1 MTQPPRSVHRMRR
14 GSWNDYTAY
23 PISDATLT
31 AGLRKCAY
39 PDDKNLRNVDQ
50 VSGVTRR
57 SRYYDDLSTNPLRL
71 DVDRLND
78 YTKNVN
84 SCWTNP
90 PKKDKHSQSR
100 NEADA
105 ESITVIFLHGTN
117 RQEKHIYTSTSVKTL
132 LRDYAEECGMQLP
145 SLRFSVNGTIL
156 FVSSLGRM
164 TAKDLNFANHIE
176 ITVTS
181 IHESSSEKSIEPA
194 KLANQSS
201 EG

>member
-1 MTQPPRSVHRMRR
+1 MMNQPPRSVHQMRR

-23 PISDATLT
+23 PISDATLR
-31 AGLRKCAY
+31 AGLR

-50 VSGVTRR
+50 VVSSVTRR

-71 DVDRLND
+71 DIDRLKD

-84 SCWTNP
+84 YCWTNP

-117 RQEKHIYTSTSVKTL
+117 RQVAKRSISIPQL
-132 LRDYAEECGMQLP
+132 LLKLFFVTMQKNAGCNYPLCDFP
-145 SLRFSVNGTIL
+145 
-156 FVSSLGRM
+156 
-164 TAKDLNFANHIE
+164 
-176 ITVTS
+176 
-181 IHESSSEKSIEPA
+181 
-194 KLANQSS
+194 
-201 EG
+201 